1 MTAERRKV
9 LDMLAAGKIKPDEA
23 EQLLN
28 HLASSESENAA
39 EGEANDTTE
48 DSKDDKRPRDFRYL
62 RVVVD
67 KPNRDNVNIRLPL
80 KLVRTGLK
88 LSALMPGKAGMRL
101 SDQGIDLSYLGKL
114 KGEALNAALAELDIA
129 IETEK
134 GEKVHVFCE

>member
-1 MTAERRKV
+1 MTAEQRKV
-9 LDMLAAGKIKPDEA
+9 LDMLAVGKIKPEEA

-28 HLASSESENAA
+28 HLDLPESENAVEDEAA
-39 EGEANDTTE
+39 EATE
-48 DSKDDKRPRDFRYL
+48 TSNGDKRPTALRYL

-88 LSALMPGKAGMRL
+88 LSALMPSKAGTRL
-101 SDQGIDLSYLGKL
+101 SDKNLDLSYLGKL
-114 KGEALNAALAELDIA
+114 KGDALNAALAELDID
-129 IETEK
+129 IETDK